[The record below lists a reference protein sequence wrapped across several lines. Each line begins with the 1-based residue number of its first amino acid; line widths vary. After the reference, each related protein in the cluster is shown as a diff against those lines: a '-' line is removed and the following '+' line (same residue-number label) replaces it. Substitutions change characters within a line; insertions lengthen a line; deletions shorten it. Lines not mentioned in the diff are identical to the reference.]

1 MPEITATGRRAQIVE
16 AAVGVFLRY
25 GYARTTMAD
34 IAREVGLTRPTVY
47 GSFPDKEHIF
57 AAVVEKMI
65 ADKLLDIRE
74 GLNQQSA
81 LRDKLLFA
89 CHSWASEGYELV
101 KAHPDAADMFD
112 LGFRSV
118 CAGYD
123 AFGAIIE
130 ELLEAPLAASDLEI
144 SAAEATRA
152 LVFAMRGFKEIAKDA
167 ADMRAMVSTQVSL
180 MAAGIQS
187 NSTS

>member
-1 MPEITATGRRAQIVE
+1 MSEIAATGRKAQIVE
-16 AAVGVFLRY
+16 AAIRVFLRY

-34 IAREVGLTRPTVY
+34 IAREARLTRPTVY

-65 ADKLLDIRE
+65 ADKLLEINE
-74 GLNQQSA
+74 GLKRQST
-81 LRDKLLFA
+81 LKDKLLFA

-130 ELLEAPLAASDLEI
+130 ELLEAPLAASDLNL
-144 SAAEATRA
+144 SAAEAARA
-152 LVFAMRGFKEIAKDA
+152 LIFATRGFKDVARDA
-167 ADMRAMVSTQVSL
+167 ADMRAMVSAQVSL

-187 NSTS
+187 KS